1 MKDQL
6 DALINQ
12 LIEHDILFEDA
23 VGEFEKRFIKKTL
36 EKHNGNLSK
45 AAKAL
50 QIHRNTLSRKIAAL
64 NLDHQPKRRRQPRAR
79 QRKRSTPALQQ
90 GKR

>member
-12 LIEHDILFEDA
+12 MIEHDIPFEDA
-23 VGEFEKRFIKKTL
+23 AGEFEKRFINKML
-36 EKHNGNLSK
+36 EKNNGNLSK

-50 QIHRNTLSRKIAAL
+50 HIHRNTLSRKIAAL
-64 NLDHQPKRRRQPRAR
+64 NVNHQPKRRKQSRRRKQPVTVA
-79 QRKRSTPALQQ
+79 
-90 GKR
+90 

>member
-36 EKHNGNLSK
+36 EKHNGNLSR

-50 QIHRNTLSRKIAAL
+50 QIHRNTLSKKVAAL
-64 NLDHQPKRRRQPRAR
+64 NLDHQPKRRRQPHPR
-79 QRKRSTPALQQ
+79 QRKRSSTVA
-90 GKR
+90 RERR